1 MTTKPLRIA
10 MLCVHSCPMGKL
22 GEKDTGGMSVYVR
35 ELAYELGNQGHH
47 IDVYTRAHDRTETAI
62 SQIGNNARLIHLR
75 AGKDEKMEKLLIY
88 PHLDDFACRLEKFRK
103 DNQLQYDVIHS
114 HYWLSGWVGQK
125 VQRWWN
131 SHHVTT
137 FHTLGAVKNKANLGY
152 DEPDLRIETERQVA
166 IDCHRVIATSRK
178 EREELLYHYGITN
191 KNIGI
196 VPCGV
201 NLDLFRPIDKDIAR
215 KHLGVNGERLIL
227 FVGRIDPLKGLEQ
240 LLTAVSYL
248 DYQGINLLV
257 VGGDE
262 SCAREMQDLKALCHS
277 MNVHESVTFV
287 GRMEQKDLPF
297 FYAAADVCVM
307 PSYYESFGLVPLES
321 LACGTPVVA
330 TRVGAVEDVIRDG
343 ETGYIV
349 DNNQPDLLAGRISDI
364 LSQQQD
370 HGSRIAANRESII
383 RFGWKNVATSIQ
395 NEYTS
400 VISNLPSHYS

>member
-1 MTTKPLRIA
+1 MTAQPLRIA

-35 ELAYELGNQGHH
+35 ELACELGKLGHY

-75 AGKDEKMEKLLIY
+75 AGKDEKMDKLLIY
-88 PHLDDFACRLEKFRK
+88 PHLDDFACRLEKFKK

-114 HYWLSGWVGQK
+114 HYWLSGWVGEK
-125 VQRWWN
+125 VRRWWN

-137 FHTLGAVKNKANLGY
+137 FHTLGAVKNTANLGY

-166 IDCHRVIATSRK
+166 TDCHRVIATSKK
-178 EREELLYHYGITN
+178 EREDLLHHYHIP
-191 KNIGI
+191 KENIRI

-201 NLDLFRPIDKDIAR
+201 NLDLFHPIDKDIAR
-215 KHLGVNGERLIL
+215 QHLGVNGERVIL
-227 FVGRIDPLKGLEQ
+227 FVGRIDPLKGLER
-240 LLTAVSYL
+240 LLTAMSYL
-248 DYQGINLLV
+248 SDQGIKLLV
-257 VGGDE
+257 VGGDD
-262 SCAREMQDLKALCHS
+262 SCERELQGLRNLCQS
-277 MNVHESVTFV
+277 MNVQESVTFV
-287 GRMEQKDLPF
+287 GRMEQKELPF

-330 TRVGAVEDVIRDG
+330 TRVGAVEDIVRDG

-349 DNNQPDLLAGRISDI
+349 ANNQPDLLAGRISDI
-364 LSQQQD
+364 LSKPQD
-370 HGSRIAANRESII
+370 HTSRAVATRESIV
-383 RFGWKNVATSIQ
+383 RFGWNNVATAIQ
-395 NEYTS
+395 DEYTS
-400 VISNLPSHYS
+400 VIASRVIY